1 MENSKLVKMQIFIDP
16 FKLMLLIIYDPSP
29 GIMIA
34 QATTRKSH
42 RCSAAKAFLLPL
54 RNIRNNLHI
63 SKDSLVL
70 KINIDPK
77 TKQTTGVTFDKKGQI
92 YYVRA
97 TKEVIVSAG
106 TKASPQL
113 LMLSG
118 IGPAAHLNEMS
129 INVLSDLPVGQN
141 LQVTDSNKHF

>member
-1 MENSKLVKMQIFIDP
+1 
-16 FKLMLLIIYDPSP
+16 
-29 GIMIA
+29 MIA

-42 RCSAAKAFLLPL
+42 RCSAAKAILLPL

-129 INVLSDLPVGQN
+129 IKVLSDLPVGQN
-141 LQVTDSNKHF
+141 LQVIDSNKHF